1 MVLLAVGGGFG
12 SFWVFAC
19 FSDYVDVENYV
30 YMSITSVV
38 GRNERKIKLI
48 CFRER
53 TL

>member
-1 MVLLAVGGGFG
+1 MDLLAVGGGFG

-30 YMSITSVV
+30 YTSVV

-53 TL
+53 V